1 MKSCKIVSGRLT
13 CKEDDIAK
21 YSIQTIQTPLRT
33 QAPPKFKPSST
44 HIERK
49 DIIHPI
55 HDKFEKELKAIPE
68 KHRQDVRDIFH
79 PIIGNHVTKPN
90 ATDVPQLVREKA
102 ILAQASREYF
112 ESNQNIQ
119 HVEQYLNTNGLNNK
133 YTIQSAQACI
143 NVKTLY
149 QV

>member
-1 MKSCKIVSGRLT
+1 MKSCKIVNGRLT
-13 CKEDDIAK
+13 CKEDDIAQ
-21 YSIQTIQTPLRT
+21 YSIQTPTTQTS
-33 QAPPKFKPSST
+33 KFKPSST

-49 DIIHPI
+49 DITHPI

-102 ILAQASREYF
+102 ILTQAATEYF
-112 ESNQNIQ
+112 ESSKNRQ
-119 HVEQYLNTNGLNNK
+119 HVEHYLAKNE
-133 YTIQSAQACI
+133 
-143 NVKTLY
+143 
-149 QV
+149 